1 MGDPIVFIS
10 RSAVTGSPEALGDAV
25 RGAASAIERDKP
37 GTVAFLPYVSDDG
50 DELSIVHIFPDA
62 DAMRAHLQG
71 VNERVAA
78 AAEVIETL
86 GYEIYG
92 SPDDETLETMRGFAT
107 RQGVPLTVRPR
118 SLGGYLRPVVG
129 STGVAT

>member
-1 MGDPIVFIS
+1 MTTVREIMTGDP
-10 RSAVTGSPEALGDAV
+10 RSVDTEDS
-25 RGAASAIERDKP
+25 
-37 GTVAFLPYVSDDG
+37 
-50 DELSIVHIFPDA
+50 
-62 DAMRAHLQG
+62 
-71 VNERVAA
+71 VAA